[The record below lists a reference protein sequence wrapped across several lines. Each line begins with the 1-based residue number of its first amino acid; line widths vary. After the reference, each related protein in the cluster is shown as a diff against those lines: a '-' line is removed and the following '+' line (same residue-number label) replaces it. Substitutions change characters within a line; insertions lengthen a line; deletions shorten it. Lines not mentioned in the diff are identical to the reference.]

1 MGPDPIFGDT
11 LKQLVSYLPLLIPLA
26 IIQYGLMIAAL
37 VHIFKHNTYKVG
49 NRVIWV
55 IVCLLVNI
63 IGPILYFIFGRGDE

>member
-26 IIQYGLMIAAL
+26 IIQYGLMIATL